1 MTAYELKKLQ
11 VEYKRVNAA
20 REEQELRILEF
31 EEQIKR
37 LQASIDISIEK
48 ENELQ
53 GKLQE
58 ANKQFEVTNV

>member
-58 ANKQFEVTNV
+58 ANK